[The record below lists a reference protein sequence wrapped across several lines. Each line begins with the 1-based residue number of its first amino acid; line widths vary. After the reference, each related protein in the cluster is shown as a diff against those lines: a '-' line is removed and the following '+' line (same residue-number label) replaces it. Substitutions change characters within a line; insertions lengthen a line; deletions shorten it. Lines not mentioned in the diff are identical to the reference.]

1 MKPLFIVNPA
11 SGGGRTKRTFPEL
24 RATAERVLGPVD
36 AEYTKHP
43 GHAVALAEAAARDGR
58 ELIVA
63 VGGDG
68 TLSDCVD
75 GVMRSEAGGHVELG
89 LIGQGTGGDFRKTLG
104 IEHRL
109 DRYLEALTSGRK
121 RTIDVGRAQLTGHDG
136 APRTR
141 HFVNILSAG
150 LGGLVDQYVATGSR
164 LLGGTAAYYVASVRA
179 LLRSKITKVRCTV
192 TSDGVTT
199 VREVE
204 ALMIA
209 VCNGEYFGSGMHVA
223 PMAKPDDGRF
233 DVIRPL
239 IDCAENDIR
248 ELSQERGYP
257 ILPCNLCG
265 SQDGLKRDAMH
276 NLLTTLEATIP
287 DVRAVMHNAIRNVR
301 PSHLLDKE
309 VCDAWMAR
317 PDHIRP
323 KEVVDAGPRK
333 MTGSVVASSA
343 RKLGLVKAGGA
354 LPIIGEDA

>member
-233 DVIRPL
+233 DVVTMS
-239 IDCAENDIR
+239 AENK
-248 ELSQERGYP
+248 LAFLVNSQRIY
-257 ILPCNLCG
+257 
-265 SQDGLKRDAMH
+265 DG
-276 NLLTTLEATIP
+276 
-287 DVRAVMHNAIRNVR
+287 
-301 PSHLLDKE
+301 SHL
-309 VCDAWMAR
+309 
-317 PDHIRP
+317 
-323 KEVVDAGPRK
+323 AGPHTTHFSCEK
-333 MTGSVVASSA
+333 IELELLDDEA
-343 RKLGLVKAGGA
+343 RSLFLLDVDGEPLGA
-354 LPIIGEDA
+354 LPVSIELVPRAITLRA